1 MNETSNKDVRRYLLD
16 PRFALRGWKLLPFAI
31 QYRHMPKTEFF
42 TEDVFMLMAVCD
54 GLHDIVWDDLSDK
67 ERSYYDRW
75 EKAHFIRRAAP
86 GERLLPYQEYRY
98 YDARFK
104 QSVHWSITGKCN
116 YKCRHCF
123 MSAPKGAQGE
133 PTWEQLMTMLDA
145 FERCGVSTVDLT
157 GGEPMVRSDFWD
169 LVDEIKKRDLM
180 ISTIYS
186 NGLLVTDEFLDKLEE
201 RGIKPAIQFSF
212 DGVGHHDWMRGVP
225 GAEKIAIDAI
235 KRCRKRDITVSASM
249 VVCKESIGS
258 IRETVNLLAS
268 LGVRH
273 LKIGAAS
280 PQGEWLNEPE
290 HFLSRAEVFQAF
302 LDYIPHYFED
312 GKPISIGMEGFFS
325 YDLPDDC
332 FSIFEKNVPDELLS
346 KVQMCGHVRKEMYVS
361 PQGNILPCMSMV
373 GSPIEDQFPNM
384 LETPLEVLLDKDSL
398 YMDITSF
405 TIEDYMKHNPECRE
419 CEYSNACCGGCRAI
433 AVRDHP
439 TDYLSVDLDVC
450 EYYKGG
456 WKAKK
461 DALLKELGVIPLK
474 K

>member
-1 MNETSNKDVRRYLLD
+1 M
-16 PRFALRGWKLLPFAI
+16 
-31 QYRHMPKTEFF
+31 
-42 TEDVFMLMAVCD
+42 
-54 GLHDIVWDDLSDK
+54 
-67 ERSYYDRW
+67 
-75 EKAHFIRRAAP
+75 
-86 GERLLPYQEYRY
+86 
-98 YDARFK
+98 
-104 QSVHWSITGKCN
+104 
-116 YKCRHCF
+116 
-123 MSAPKGAQGE
+123 
-133 PTWEQLMTMLDA
+133 
-145 FERCGVSTVDLT
+145 
-157 GGEPMVRSDFWD
+157 
-169 LVDEIKKRDLM
+169 
-180 ISTIYS
+180 
-186 NGLLVTDEFLDKLEE
+186 
-201 RGIKPAIQFSF
+201 
-212 DGVGHHDWMRGVP
+212 
-225 GAEKIAIDAI
+225 
-235 KRCRKRDITVSASM
+235 
-249 VVCKESIGS
+249 
-258 IRETVNLLAS
+258 
-268 LGVRH
+268 
-273 LKIGAAS
+273 
-280 PQGEWLNEPE
+280 
-290 HFLSRAEVFQAF
+290 FQAF